1 MIVIF
6 PFLLL
11 FLFLSYCKDAQA
23 ISPDK
28 PLPQI
33 TLNLGD
39 DSSAKQYLGVKNS
52 ETVLLSRIQAK
63 LILIEVFSLYCP
75 ICHKQAP
82 VANKIYKYIQQNP
95 ELSKDVRMIGIGAG
109 NNQKEIGVF
118 RDTFRVQFPLF
129 ADQDFI
135 IHKKLGEPRTP
146 VTILATKNGKVLD
159 IHLGVIE
166 DVEGFLQSIRK
177 FHGQQ

>member
-1 MIVIF
+1 MIL
-6 PFLLL
+6 FLLVFFPL
-11 FLFLSYCKDAQA
+11 CYCKDTQA
-23 ISPDK
+23 ISLNK

-33 TLNLGD
+33 TLNLSD
-39 DSSAKQYLGVKNS
+39 DSSAKQYLGIKNA
-52 ETVLLSRIQAK
+52 ETVLISRIPAK

-82 VANKIYKYIQQNP
+82 VANKIYKYIHQNP
-95 ELSKDVRMIGIGAG
+95 ELDKDVRIIGIGAG
-109 NNQKEIGVF
+109 NNQKEVGVF

-146 VTILATKNGKVLD
+146 VTILATKNGKVLA
-159 IHLGVIE
+159 IHQGVIE
-166 DVEGFLQSIRK
+166 DVDGFLQSIK
-177 FHGQQ
+177 KIHGQQ